1 MFIAQ
6 MLRLFSLDTLV
17 KRNGDVLC
25 REAAKQRDIANIKNW
40 VNETGC
46 ITQSEMNY
54 LNVPADLMSVGASTT
69 DAALLQLQGPV
80 EDLAKWLLTRF
91 RSLEGLVSKS
101 NDNGASLLY

>member
-1 MFIAQ
+1 MQGSCKA
-6 MLRLFSLDTLV
+6 
-17 KRNGDVLC
+17 KRH
-25 REAAKQRDIANIKNW
+25 REHKKLGQRDR
-40 VNETGC
+40 
-46 ITQSEMNY
+46 
-54 LNVPADLMSVGASTT
+54 LHVPADLMSVGASTT